1 MNHIVNMRRSD
12 KAEFIDGCITI
23 FIDNLKIGGSRYNLI
38 INPISKNT
46 TNILRSRTKN
56 AKITYSGSVTK
67 INDNLLLMEL
77 DTTLK
82 KDRLLEVM
90 AHEMMH
96 VKLIVSGMFS
106 VVGKKH
112 YWMGKEIKSSKMSYF
127 NLPWEQHAWK
137 NQCILA
143 NTILSV
149 LSGI

>member
-1 MNHIVNMRRSD
+1 
-12 KAEFIDGCITI
+12 
-23 FIDNLKIGGSRYNLI
+23 
-38 INPISKNT
+38 
-46 TNILRSRTKN
+46 
-56 AKITYSGSVTK
+56 
-67 INDNLLLMEL
+67 MEL

-96 VKLIVSGMFS
+96 VKQIVSGMFS

-112 YWMGKEIKSSKMSYF
+112 YWMRKEIKSSKMSYF

-149 LSGI
+149 LSDI